1 MSKFI
6 VPVVALVMGAIG
18 GAATTLVMDRV
29 LAVDPA
35 AQARAGEDMVRDVLI
50 REPELVVDSIR
61 RWQADQK
68 SAEAQA
74 QNTAIADN
82 HDQLVSDGRDPV
94 VGPADAPVT
103 VVQFFDY
110 RCPYCRRAMVTVDQL
125 ISKRDDIRVVYKEFP
140 ILGPDSLIAAR
151 AALAVQAIAPALYP
165 EIHQALMT
173 AQGNLTEDRVL
184 ALVGDRGAD
193 AAAIKDRMQSPE
205 IEAHLRETM
214 ALAQS
219 LGIGG
224 TPAFVIGDTL
234 LPGAVELD
242 ALEQAV
248 DNAKG

>member
-50 REPELVVDSIR
+50 REPELVVESIR

-74 QNTAIADN
+74 QNMAIADSR
-82 HDQLVSDGRDPV
+82 DQLVSDSRDPV

-140 ILGPDSLIAAR
+140 ILGPDSLVAAR
-151 AALAVQAIAPALYP
+151 AALAVQAIAPAHYP
-165 EIHQALMT
+165 QIHQALMT

-184 ALVGDRGAD
+184 ALVSDRGVDAD
-193 AAAIKDRMQSPE
+193 AVKARMQSPE
-205 IEAHLRETM
+205 IETHLRETM

-248 DNAKG
+248 DSAKG